1 MKPEQTRRT
10 GLNMTGINS
19 RDCEGNL
26 ERGGLEGALLE
37 LLVQQGWQ
45 RRCDYFLVED
55 GVEITKR

>member
-26 ERGGLEGALLE
+26 ERGGLAGALLE
-37 LLVQQGWQ
+37 LLVQA
-45 RRCDYFLVED
+45 RMA
-55 GVEITKR
+55 KKM